1 MRLVRFPDKKLS
13 NKSAQAGLTSLLV
26 SCTDKMLLSFTPDY
40 LARCYSGTKLDAA
53 ARMLADEKRRRG
65 L

>member
-1 MRLVRFPDKKLS
+1 MKLVRFPDKKIT
-13 NKSAQAGLTSLLV
+13 NKSAQAGLTSLIL

-53 ARMLADEKRRRG
+53 ARILADEKQRRG